1 MLGSQK
7 HLFDIPD
14 SVTYLACAS
23 QTPLL
28 RASVTAGE
36 SGVLR
41 KAHPW
46 EPHRE
51 DAAREAA
58 EARALFAGL
67 IGATASDIALVPATS
82 YGIAVAAANL
92 DVGPNREIL
101 VLEEQFPSNYYAWHR
116 LAAEHDAKLV
126 TVERPADSNWTAAVL
141 RQIRPETDIVAVPPC
156 HWTDGSRLDLEA
168 IGAKCRSIGAA
179 LAVDGTQLIGA
190 APFDVAAVQ
199 PDFMVCSAYK
209 WLLCPYTLAFLYVAP
224 HRQNGQPIEFHA
236 GARRDD
242 PGHSDHESRYP
253 TAFVDSAHRFDMGE
267 RNNLINLPMA
277 VAALNQLHEWG
288 PESIA
293 ATMAPIT
300 DQIADGAS
308 ERGFTVPP
316 KAHRIAHFI
325 GFRGTETPAPDL
337 ADRCAADGVHFNLR
351 SDAIRISPYLFTDE
365 MDIDRFF
372 KVFDRHRR

>member
-1 MLGSQK
+1 MLDNQK

-28 RASVTAGE
+28 RATVAAGE

-46 EPHRE
+46 EPHRDE
-51 DAAREAA
+51 AAREAT
-58 EARALFAGL
+58 EVRTLFAGL
-67 IGATASDIALVPATS
+67 IGATANDIAIVPATS

-92 DVGPNREIL
+92 AIAPNREIL

-116 LAAEHDAKLV
+116 LAAENDAKLIA
-126 TVERPADSNWTAAVL
+126 VERPTDANWTTAVL
-141 RQIRPETDIVAVPPC
+141 DRIRPETDIVAVPPC

-168 IGAKCRSIGAA
+168 IGTKCRSIGAA
-179 LAVDGTQLIGA
+179 LVVDGTQLVGA

-224 HRQNGQPIEFHA
+224 HRQNGRPIEFHA

-242 PGHSDHESRYP
+242 HEPGGHNTGYP
-253 TAFVDSAHRFDMGE
+253 LQFVDNARRYDMGE
-267 RNNLINLPMA
+267 RNNPINLPMA
-277 VAALNQLHEWG
+277 VTALNQLHTWN
-288 PESIA
+288 PTHIA
-293 ATMAPIT
+293 ATMARLT
-300 DQIADGAS
+300 DQIAESAV
-308 ERGFTVPP
+308 ERGYSVPP

-325 GFRGTETPAPDL
+325 GFRGPTPPPPDL
-337 ADRCAADGVHFNLR
+337 ADRCAADGVHLNLR

-365 MDIDRFF
+365 MDIDRLF
-372 KVFDRHRR
+372 KVFDRHRG